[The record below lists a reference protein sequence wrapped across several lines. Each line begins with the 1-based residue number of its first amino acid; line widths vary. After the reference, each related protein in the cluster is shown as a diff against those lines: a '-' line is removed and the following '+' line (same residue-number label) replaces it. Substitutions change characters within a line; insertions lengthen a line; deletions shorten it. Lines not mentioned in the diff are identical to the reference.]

1 METISLLLTKN
12 ENILVIIIQIII
24 IIALALIATKA
35 VSVLIRRVE
44 TRFMRA
50 GIDDQRQARIKTF
63 LTTGIYIINIVI
75 LFIAVLMVLIVLGID
90 ITPLLASVGVASLAI
105 SLGAQTLIKDY
116 ISGILILVE
125 DQFRVGDSVQFDEF
139 SGVVE
144 NITLRSTYLR
154 DLEGKLIIVPNGE
167 IRILTRPGY
176 DWMRVVVEFNVPYDA
191 DVGRVVR
198 VLEGAMEKANED
210 AEIGKYLLEKPQV
223 QGWTSFSPWSVQVR
237 VMAKVVPAQKLSVTY
252 TLRKYGLDTL
262 TEAGLQIAT
271 ALPLNKGDA

>member
-44 TRFMRA
+44 ARFMRA
-50 GIDDQRQARIKTF
+50 EIDDQRQARIKTF

-252 TLRKYGLDTL
+252 TLRKYGLDAL

-271 ALPLNKGDA
+271 VLPLNKGEA

>member
-44 TRFMRA
+44 TRFMRV

-63 LTTGIYIINIVI
+63 LTTGIYVINIVI

-210 AEIGKYLLEKPQV
+210 AEISKYLLEKPQV

-237 VMAKVVPAQKLSVTY
+237 VMAKVVPAQKMSVTY
-252 TLRKYGLDTL
+252 TLRKYGLDAL

-271 ALPLNKGDA
+271 GLPLNKGDA